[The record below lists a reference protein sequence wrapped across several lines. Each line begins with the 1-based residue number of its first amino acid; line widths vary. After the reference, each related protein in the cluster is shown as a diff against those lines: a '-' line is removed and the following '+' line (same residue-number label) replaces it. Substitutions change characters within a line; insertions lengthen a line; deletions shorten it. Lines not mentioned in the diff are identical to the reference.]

1 MIVRPRNVSSMN
13 TVLVTRMKECSAV
26 CSNVVCPSLSC
37 CLRGFY
43 NFFGVFMVVKLA
55 PKPHNPAN
63 KWQWPILINNKW
75 WWRNVPP
82 STPMLFARLYLAA
95 WGGDGPRRAYLAR
108 KPMMTTLMIVQVFIS
123 NSLGHHIV
131 RINFRTCLQTG
142 QKTESSCVECFS
154 SDVIRQT

>member
-1 MIVRPRNVSSMN
+1 MLFARLWVAAWGDFTIF
-13 TVLVTRMKECSAV
+13 L
-26 CSNVVCPSLSC
+26 
-37 CLRGFY
+37 
-43 NFFGVFMVVKLA
+43 GVFMVVKLA

-142 QKTESSCVECFS
+142 QKTIHAKNVWCCGEGYFGQKQIAERVRKS
-154 SDVIRQT
+154 RQNVNRDKSA